1 MVMDWEDRELKELFS
16 LADRIG
22 KKRYHKL
29 TEQDFEN
36 YREFDFWRY
45 LNGDYECGTTLESQA
60 WVRENS
66 DRHCPICCEYFSKRG
81 GKTIDHKLPR
91 SQYPWLAMKFKNLW
105 VICQKCNRDKGEM
118 HWYEY
123 ERYMF
128 LNFPDQYLT
137 IRSNRPQA
145 LLE

>member
-1 MVMDWEDRELKELFS
+1 MNLEDRELKELFS
-16 LADRIG
+16 LADKIG

-45 LNGDYECGTTLESQA
+45 LNGDYECGTTLKSQA
-60 WVRENS
+60 WVNEHS
-66 DRHCPICCEYFSKRG
+66 DRHCPICDEYFFKRG
-81 GKTIDHKLPR
+81 GKSIDHKLPR
-91 SQYPWLAMKFKNLW
+91 SQYPWLAMEFKNFW
-105 VICQKCNRDKGEM
+105 VICQRCNQDKGEM

-123 ERYMF
+123 ERYVY
-128 LNFPDQYLT
+128 LNFPDRYLI
-137 IRSNRPQA
+137 IRANRPQA